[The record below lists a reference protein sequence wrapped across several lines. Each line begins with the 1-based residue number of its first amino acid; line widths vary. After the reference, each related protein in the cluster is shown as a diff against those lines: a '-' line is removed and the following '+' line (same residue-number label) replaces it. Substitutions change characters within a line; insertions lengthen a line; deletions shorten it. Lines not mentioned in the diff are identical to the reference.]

1 MKEGANQE
9 SLTIHMDGIP
19 SDDGEV
25 RLSIFVSKLD
35 DIRLALQETDKYLFG
50 IKTAEFLVSGLTRSS
65 PAAVSIRMKPYD
77 KIIEHQDQIFSY
89 FSSLI
94 AKITSGKYEVASHS
108 YYLLSKLNKLA
119 DGVGEKYSRMWF
131 SYKKEIAAV
140 ITVETQ
146 ENLKMLL
153 AQQYSSIGTVK
164 GRVEAYNSHGE
175 EKVFYVYPLVGDR
188 VKCVFD
194 DSQLTQ
200 ASKAVEKNVIVHG
213 TVRHLEGEFFPSEV
227 RVQSIVINDPN
238 DKLESLTGLIGIIEP
253 SASEQTSVDIIK
265 NIRDGWH

>member
-1 MKEGANQE
+1 MKEGKDQE

-19 SDDGEV
+19 SDGGDV

-35 DIRLALQETDKYLFG
+35 DMRLALQETDKYLYG
-50 IKTAEFLVSGLTRSS
+50 IKTVEFLVSDLTHNS
-65 PAAVSIRMKPYD
+65 PAAVSIRMQPND
-77 KIIEHQDQIFSY
+77 KILDHQEQIFSY

-94 AKITSGKYEVASHS
+94 AAITSGTYKTASSS
-108 YYLLSKLNKLA
+108 YSLLSRLSKLA
-119 DGVGEKYSRMWF
+119 DGVGERYSRMWL

-153 AQQYSSIGTVK
+153 AKQYNSIGTVK

-175 EKVFYVYPLVGDR
+175 EKVFYVYPFLGDR

-194 DSQLTQ
+194 ESQLAQ
-200 ASKAVEKNVIVHG
+200 ASKAVEKNVTVHG
-213 TVRHLEGEFFPSEV
+213 NLRYLEGEFFPSEV
-227 RVQSIVINDPN
+227 RVRSIDINNPD
-238 DKLESLTGLIGIIEP
+238 DQLESLTGLIGIVEP
-253 SASEQTSVDIIK
+253 SVTEETSVDIIK